1 MPLSRIWNAF
11 FGRPATPDASR
22 TPPSARPTGSDSERT
37 AAPLPPGAG
46 ATPGP
51 VVNQETG
58 AAARRREAAS
68 PDGASGRP
76 VFPPPSPTAKRPN
89 YRIDRQLR
97 KLTRDLSVS
106 KVLEIFL
113 ADGERTCAA
122 LQTVAGERPLAE
134 IDYTAIDP
142 FRDRP
147 GESLRI
153 FHQTVRNRHAQV
165 RVLPGTMAEGLQRVA
180 RTVGTVDLV
189 LIGAPETQWADPACL
204 LRLDRVCHERTRVL
218 VHDGQRWHRYE
229 RGTDRVSRKAA

>member
-11 FGRPATPDASR
+11 FGRPAPPDESK
-22 TPPSARPTGSDSERT
+22 TSLSERPTGSDSKRT
-37 AAPLPPGAG
+37 GTP

-51 VVNQETG
+51 G
-58 AAARRREAAS
+58 ATRGTPVAARRRETAA
-68 PDGASGRP
+68 PDVLPGREP
-76 VFPPPSPTAKRPN
+76 CPPPVAAKRPKH
-89 YRIDRQLR
+89 RIDRQLR
-97 KLTRDLSVS
+97 KLTQDVRVS

-147 GESLRI
+147 GESLKI
-153 FHQTVRNRHAQV
+153 FHQTVRHRHAQV
-165 RVLPGTMAEGLQRVA
+165 RVVPGTMAEGLQRVA

-189 LIGAPETQWADPACL
+189 LIGAPEAEWADPLCQ

-218 VHDGQRWHRYE
+218 VHDGQRWRRHE
-229 RGTDRVSRKAA
+229 LATDHASRSAA

>member
-11 FGRPATPDASR
+11 FGRPATPDESK
-22 TPPSARPTGSDSERT
+22 TPPSERPTGSDSKRT
-37 AAPLPPGAG
+37 GTP

-51 VVNQETG
+51 AATQE
-58 AAARRREAAS
+58 APVAARRRETAS
-68 PDGASGRP
+68 PDVLPGRSVP
-76 VFPPPSPTAKRPN
+76 PPPSPAAKRPK
-89 YRIDRQLR
+89 YRVDRQLR
-97 KLTRDLSVS
+97 KLTQDVSVS

-147 GESLRI
+147 GESLKI
-153 FHQTVRNRHAQV
+153 FHQTVRHRHAQV
-165 RVLPGTMAEGLQRVA
+165 RVVPGTMAEGLQRVA

-189 LIGAPETQWADPACL
+189 LIGAPESQWADPVCQ

-218 VHDGQRWHRYE
+218 VHDGQRWRRYE
-229 RGTDRVSRKAA
+229 RATDHADRSAA